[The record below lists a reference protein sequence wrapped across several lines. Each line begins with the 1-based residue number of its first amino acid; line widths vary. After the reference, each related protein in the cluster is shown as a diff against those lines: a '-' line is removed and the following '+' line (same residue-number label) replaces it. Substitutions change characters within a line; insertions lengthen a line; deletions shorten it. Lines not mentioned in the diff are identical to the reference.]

1 MAMSEINTFMS
12 HGAVNED
19 AESSERERGAW
30 SVVAWSQRDG
40 SGNYIGARARPF
52 AATSV
57 PLCGARTYDS
67 ACAPGWRTVSTGDI
81 QDSPRRA
88 CTIARLFSQQ
98 RFVPKR
104 NCHPRSEE
112 VLDLDAA
119 RAICRA
125 SCNLSGIRIR
135 SPAPH
140 EVAASV
146 WITGC
151 GLRAPNETGV
161 QGERRRC
168 P

>member
-81 QDSPRRA
+81 QDSPRGA

-119 RAICRA
+119 TPPTW
-125 SCNLSGIRIR
+125 LSDLQSLLQFVWNSHSIAC
-135 SPAPH
+135 SP
-140 EVAASV
+140 
-146 WITGC
+146 
-151 GLRAPNETGV
+151 
-161 QGERRRC
+161 
-168 P
+168 

>member
-67 ACAPGWRTVSTGDI
+67 ARLANRQYRRHSRFPATCLHNCAPI
-81 QDSPRRA
+81 QP
-88 CTIARLFSQQ
+88 
-98 RFVPKR
+98 
-104 NCHPRSEE
+104 
-112 VLDLDAA
+112 AA
-119 RAICRA
+119 
-125 SCNLSGIRIR
+125 
-135 SPAPH
+135 
-140 EVAASV
+140 V
-146 WITGC
+146 
-151 GLRAPNETGV
+151 
-161 QGERRRC
+161 C